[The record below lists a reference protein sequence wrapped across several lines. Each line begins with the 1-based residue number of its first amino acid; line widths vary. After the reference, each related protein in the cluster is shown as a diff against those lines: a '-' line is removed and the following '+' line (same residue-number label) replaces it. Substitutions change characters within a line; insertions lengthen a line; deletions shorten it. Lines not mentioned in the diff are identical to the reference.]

1 MEILNLRG
9 GGVWSP
15 PMALASLPIYIS
27 VKPCTLL
34 YGLLILAIYGDGE
47 YMRIGTTPTHKF
59 TIPINTDVVK
69 EVEVTYCQANKIIL
83 QKHIGDCQLEGNAIK
98 TTLTQEDTF
107 LFDEKQ
113 NVEIQVRVLDLNGAA
128 FASNIMCVDAKRCL
142 SKEVLV

>member
-1 MEILNLRG
+1 
-9 GGVWSP
+9 
-15 PMALASLPIYIS
+15 
-27 VKPCTLL
+27 
-34 YGLLILAIYGDGE
+34 
-47 YMRIGTTPTHKF
+47 MRIGTTPTHKF

-98 TTLTQEDTF
+98 TTLSQEDTF